1 MQKIVQED
9 LPINRKEVHR
19 QEAERIFQDDP
30 YKMELIRELPADEVI
45 SVYEQGEFVDLC
57 RSRIFLQRAESRH
70 SN

>member
-30 YKMELIRELPADEVI
+30 YKMELIRELPADEAI
-45 SVYEQGEFVDLC
+45 SVYEQESLLICAG
-57 RSRIFLQRAESRH
+57 RIFLQRAESRH